1 MAVRN
6 ETKNEITEAIRQKV
20 GRIVP
25 EIEETDRAESGLCT
39 LSFQSTACPER
50 HIWLDTDLNGIGI
63 DLEDWNIEEQ
73 WDNAVA
79 RVKVDS
85 PEEAVEIIQIWLSGG
100 QLDNYANVGLE
111 YEKVF
116 KKRSAVSI

>member
-1 MAVRN
+1 MAVRS
-6 ETKNEITEAIRQKV
+6 EPKNEITEAIRQKV

-25 EIEETDRAESGLCT
+25 EIQETDRAESGLCT
-39 LSFQSTACPER
+39 LSFQSTAYPER

-63 DLEDWNIEEQ
+63 DLEDWNIEEE

-79 RVKVDS
+79 RVKVYSLED
-85 PEEAVEIIQIWLSGG
+85 AVEIIQIWLSGG
-100 QLDNYANVGLE
+100 QLDNYDNVGLE
-111 YEKVF
+111 YERVF